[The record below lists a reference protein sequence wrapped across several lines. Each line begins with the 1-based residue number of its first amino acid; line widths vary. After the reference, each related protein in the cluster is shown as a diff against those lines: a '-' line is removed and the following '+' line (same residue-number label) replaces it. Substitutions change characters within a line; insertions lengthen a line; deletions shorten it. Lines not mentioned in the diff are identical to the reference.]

1 MADQTTDTKKINR
14 DAVADRLNDLAGE
27 LRSGEKMTVR
37 VGNKDVALS
46 PPETVNYRIDV
57 IEKQSR
63 FRGDRETVKIEIDWK
78 PK

>member
-1 MADQTTDTKKINR
+1 MAEQTADAKKIDR
-14 DAVADRLNDLAGE
+14 DAVADQLNDLAGE
-27 LRSGEKMTVR
+27 LRSGERMTVR

-46 PPETVNYRIDV
+46 PPETVEYRIEV